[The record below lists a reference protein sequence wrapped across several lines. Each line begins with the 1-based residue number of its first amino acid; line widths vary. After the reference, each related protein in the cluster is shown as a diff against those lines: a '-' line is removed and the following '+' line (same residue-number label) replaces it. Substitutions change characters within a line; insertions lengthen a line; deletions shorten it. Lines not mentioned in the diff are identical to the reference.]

1 MYYEGVK
8 NDTKEKGGE
17 RMAIK
22 KKQPNASLKA
32 LRASYG
38 LSMLAMSKILGISE
52 TSYMAK
58 ENNKRDWRSSEMFM
72 MRKYFNLSLDEIFF
86 GREVS

>member
-1 MYYEGVK
+1 MYYKGVIG
-8 NDTKEKGGE
+8 DTE
-17 RMAIK
+17 RGDERVAIK
-22 KKQPNASLKA
+22 KKRPNASLKA

-72 MRKYFNLSLDEIFF
+72 MRKFFKLSLDAIFF
-86 GREVS
+86 GEEVS

>member
-1 MYYEGVK
+1 MV
-8 NDTKEKGGE
+8 
-17 RMAIK
+17 IK

-38 LSMLAMSKILGISE
+38 LSMAAMAKILGISE
-52 TSYMAK
+52 TSYLAK

-72 MRKYFNLSLDEIFF
+72 MRKYFKLSLDEIFF
-86 GREVS
+86 GKVVS